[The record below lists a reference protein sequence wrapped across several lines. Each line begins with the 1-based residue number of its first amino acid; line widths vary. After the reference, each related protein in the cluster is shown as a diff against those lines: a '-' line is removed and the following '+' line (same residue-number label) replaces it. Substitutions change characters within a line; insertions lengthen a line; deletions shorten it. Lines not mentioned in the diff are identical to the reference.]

1 MFVEIIMN
9 SNAKALNRTFDYRVP
24 TELEKEVHIGS
35 RIFVPFGNGNKV
47 QEGYVI
53 DIKEKSEFANK
64 DIIRVED
71 SILSE
76 KNVNLAKLMAMKYFC
91 NVSDCIRLMLPPGN
105 TNKDLE
111 KRVKEKTVRK
121 VYLKNSSDEIREKI
135 ENNDIKSG
143 KQIKLLE
150 YLIEND
156 GIDVGELEIESGVSK
171 AVMTSLSKK
180 DIIEFR
186 EEQVNRNPFKNKK
199 IKSDKK
205 LKLNKQQQDV
215 FDQIEFMMEN
225 NEFSEFLLYGITG
238 ARKNGNISSSY
249 RENFKFR
256 KDCNCSCSGNITYTT
271 NG

>member
-9 SNAKALNRTFDYRVP
+9 SNAKALNRTFDYMIP
-24 TELEKEVHIGS
+24 IELEKDVHIGS
-35 RIFVPFGNGNKV
+35 RVFVPFGNGNKV
-47 QEGYVI
+47 HEGYVI

-64 DIIRVED
+64 AIVRVED
-71 SILSE
+71 SILTE

-105 TNKDLE
+105 SSKDLE

-121 VYLKNSSDEIREKI
+121 VYLKISSDEIQEKI

-150 YLIEND
+150 YLNEND
-156 GIDVGELEIESGVSK
+156 GIDVSLLEIESGVSK
-171 AVMTSLSKK
+171 AVMTSLAKK
-180 DIIEFR
+180 GVIEFR

-205 LKLNKQQQDV
+205 LKLNKEQEDI
-215 FDQIEFMMEN
+215 FNQIDFMIDN
-225 NEFSEFLLYGITG
+225 SEFSEFLLYGITG
-238 ARKNGNISSSY
+238 ARKN
-249 RENFKFR
+249 
-256 KDCNCSCSGNITYTT
+256 
-271 NG
+271 